1 MLNILIE
8 EDDPD
13 DFLLF
18 KEALAEVLPDF
29 NISHARNGMECLN
42 LLKPNNPE
50 PDVVFLD
57 ISMPLKNGFQVL
69 ETIKSED
76 HLSGVPVIMLSTS
89 DQMDDVDTS
98 YKNGATLYLVKPASV
113 KNLAI
118 ALKGV
123 FHMLGRPRKEQRDLE
138 NFVIKDNKY
147 M

>member
-1 MLNILIE
+1 
-8 EDDPD
+8 
-13 DFLLF
+13 
-18 KEALAEVLPDF
+18 
-29 NISHARNGMECLN
+29 
-42 LLKPNNPE
+42 
-50 PDVVFLD
+50 
-57 ISMPLKNGFQVL
+57 MPLKNGFQVL